1 MRRFIGMLIVVA
13 LLGACGGDDD
23 DDATTDSANTSV
35 ARAEAR
41 VETAETAVNDAE
53 AAFTSARDAFCAD
66 SADLITVLDR
76 YGQIIDDKAV
86 TVGDVRTGA
95 SDLQQA
101 RAEAGSSADA
111 AIEAREQ
118 LAAANDELTAAA
130 AELDAA
136 RAAEASES
144 TDAVPPASETV
155 TTATTAPPVPEDVVN
170 RVEQAETEFAEMA
183 EGVDD
188 TTPLTEAAVRFVS
201 ASFAVQVAWLRLFVN
216 AGCID
221 DEQRAQAITAVVD
234 YTAALQTALQVAG
247 FYTGEIDGIYGPGTV
262 EAVEALQ
269 EEAGLP
275 VTGLL
280 DGPTE
285 RALEAAVQGQVDT
298 AASGEATHNAA
309 IQGALKVL
317 GYWDGPIDGVWSEE
331 LGAAIAELQSDL
343 GIEPTGIVDP
353 ATLNALEDALEA
365 AKTAL
370 TTPTTTESTTTES
383 TTTESTES
391 PDDSE

>member
-1 MRRFIGMLIVVA
+1 M
-13 LLGACGGDDD
+13 
-23 DDATTDSANTSV
+23 
-35 ARAEAR
+35 
-41 VETAETAVNDAE
+41 NDAA
-53 AAFTSARDAFCAD
+53 AAFTSARDEFCAD
-66 SADLITVLDR
+66 AEDLIAVLDR
-76 YGQIIDDKAV
+76 YGQILDDRAV

-95 SDLQQA
+95 GDLQQS
-101 RAEAGSSADA
+101 RADAGSSADA
-111 AIEAREQ
+111 AIEARGQ
-118 LAAANDELTAAA
+118 LDAANNELTAAA

-144 TDAVPPASETV
+144 TDADPPASETV
-155 TTATTAPPVPEDVVN
+155 TTAPTPPPVPEDVVN
-170 RVEQAETEFAEMA
+170 RVEQAETEFAETA
-183 EGVDD
+183 ESVDD

-201 ASFAVQVAWLRLFVN
+201 ASFAVQVAWLQLFVN

-247 FYTGEIDGIYGPGTV
+247 YYTGEIDGIYGPGTV
-262 EAVEALQ
+262 AAVEALQ

-285 RALEAAVQGQVDT
+285 RALEAAVQSQSDT
-298 AASGEATHNAA
+298 AAAGEATHNAA

-331 LGAAIAELQSDL
+331 LGAAIAELQSEL
-343 GIEPTGIVDP
+343 GIEPTGVVDP

-365 AKTAL
+365 LETSL
-370 TTPTTTESTTTES
+370 TTPTTTESTTT
-383 TTTESTES
+383 STES

>member
-53 AAFTSARDAFCAD
+53 AAFTSARDAFCAE
-66 SADLITVLDR
+66 STDLITVLDR

-144 TDAVPPASETV
+144 TEAVPPASETV
-155 TTATTAPPVPEDVVN
+155 TTAMTAPPVPEDVVN
-170 RVEQAETEFAEMA
+170 RVEQAETEFAETV
-183 EGVDD
+183 EGIDD
-188 TTPLTEAAVRFVS
+188 TTPLTEAAVGFVS

-247 FYTGEIDGIYGPGTV
+247 YYTGEIDGIYGPGTV

-285 RALEAAVQGQVDT
+285 RALEAAVQDQVDT

-365 AKTAL
+365 AKASL

-391 PDDSE
+391 TDDSE